1 MLVLL
6 HSRRTDID
14 IKLVCFIVRTF
25 VEDLYVPPQI
35 TYDEEID
42 DLLDDYMNDYRRV
55 YIEHPRIRL
64 DGVYIAVC
72 HYMCVHHPQRNIFIF
87 ILVRE
92 RNCLLRSHRSFQ
104 T

>member
-1 MLVLL
+1 MEVSAFLVYFFVGGLVLM
-6 HSRRTDID
+6 RCDD
-14 IKLVCFIVRTF
+14 AFCRTF
-25 VEDLYVPPQI
+25 VEELYVPPQI

-72 HYMCVHHPQRNIFIF
+72 HYMCVHPPSTEYIYI
-87 ILVRE
+87 
-92 RNCLLRSHRSFQ
+92 SFSSGRG
-104 T
+104 TAC